1 MAARVPRQPADVV
14 AARRKLGNEI
24 RPEHAC
30 PTRHQ
35 NRAHTLV
42 RSMDAFETLDRA
54 RTEFRRVLAGVGHEH
69 WELAT
74 PCEEWDVR
82 ALVNHVLGGN
92 VRYTML
98 LHGAGPAEVAAT
110 RSVDHIGDDALD
122 SFDRSAAGVIA
133 AFEEPDALERTVHHP
148 AGDRS
153 GLDLLWLRIAE
164 WTVHGWDLA
173 RAIGGDE
180 QLDPELVGAL
190 LVRLDDRGT
199 GLVTDGYCK
208 RGSLPLV
215 DATAQ
220 QRMLLLVGPQP

>member
-1 MAARVPRQPADVV
+1 
-14 AARRKLGNEI
+14 
-24 RPEHAC
+24 
-30 PTRHQ
+30 
-35 NRAHTLV
+35 
-42 RSMDAFETLDRA
+42 MDAFETLDRS
-54 RTEFRRVLAGVGHEH
+54 RVEFRRVLAGVTHEH

-98 LHGAGPAEVAAT
+98 LHGAEPAEVTAT
-110 RSVDHIGDDALD
+110 RSMDHICDDALT
-122 SFDRSAAGVIA
+122 SFDTSATEVIA
-133 AFEEPDALERTVHHP
+133 AFGESDALERTVHHP

-180 QLDPELVGAL
+180 QLDSELVDTL
-190 LVRLDDRGT
+190 LRRLEEHGT
-199 GLVTDGYCK
+199 GLG
-208 RGSLPLV
+208 
-215 DATAQ
+215 
-220 QRMLLLVGPQP
+220 